1 MCMPQKYALYDNE
14 FMGKRCR
21 CEMSADSRSMDMLTV
36 RKQAASTNSSIYL
49 LCNGYYYVTLQ
60 PI

>member
-1 MCMPQKYALYDNE
+1 MCMPLKYAFYNNE

-21 CEMSADSRSMDMLTV
+21 CEMSADSWAMDMLTV
-36 RKQAASTNSSIYL
+36 RKQAASSNSSIYL
-49 LCNGYYYVTLQ
+49 LCNGYKFVTLQ

>member
-1 MCMPQKYALYDNE
+1 MCMPQKNALYDNE

-21 CEMSADSRSMDMLTV
+21 CEMSAASWAMDMLTV
-36 RKQAASTNSSIYL
+36 RKQAASSNSSIYL
-49 LCNGYYYVTLQ
+49 LGNGYYYVTLQ

>member
-1 MCMPQKYALYDNE
+1 MCMPQKYAFYDNE

-21 CEMSADSRSMDMLTV
+21 YEMPADSWAMDMLTMP
-36 RKQAASTNSSIYL
+36 KQTVSTNSSIYL

>member
-21 CEMSADSRSMDMLTV
+21 CEMSADSWAMDMLTV
-36 RKQAASTNSSIYL
+36 RKQAASTKSSIYL

>member
-21 CEMSADSRSMDMLTV
+21 REMPAGGWAMDMLTML
-36 RKQAASTNSSIYL
+36 KQAASTNSSIYL
-49 LCNGYYYVTLQ
+49 LGNGYYYVTLQ
-60 PI
+60 QI